1 MHALV
6 GIWTMDEALS
16 DERDRLIH
24 REMMPLA
31 KAQPGFRSG
40 YWMHDPETG
49 KGHITMVFDSYESAS
64 RFRTLVESMT
74 QQAALA
80 GITSDILT
88 TVEVVAEASASAG
101 AGTLAST
108 DREEWIP

>member
-1 MHALV
+1 MDAALR
-6 GIWTMDEALS
+6 DEQ
-16 DERDRLIH
+16 ERLIH

-31 KAQPGFRSG
+31 STQPGFRSG

-49 KGHITMVFDSYESAS
+49 KGHITMVFDSYEAAS
-64 RFRTLVESMT
+64 RFRTLVESRT

-88 TVEVVAEASASAG
+88 TVEVVAESTPSPAG
-101 AGTLAST
+101 
-108 DREEWIP
+108 